1 MDLRFENLL
10 FDCSLERPE
19 RNIESSEKSKFPGM
33 EQVKDALD
41 QAYPNRV
48 EYSNS
53 MFIIADDN
61 GDKHKIDTR
70 FRDGALAFTNASKGS
85 EIAIAIKRQK
95 QDDVY
100 TVMRITNPN
109 PNPNP
114 DKGEDYGITKEKAG
128 KDIWENLSESDA
140 VQKIVDIMKAQV
152 GG

>member
-1 MDLRFENLL
+1 M
-10 FDCSLERPE
+10 PE
-19 RNIESSEKSKFPGM
+19 RNIGSSEKSKFPGM

-53 MFIIADDN
+53 RFIIADTNIDTN
-61 GDKHKIDTR
+61 TETNKKKKGHIIDTR
-70 FRDGALAFTNASKGS
+70 FRDGALAFTNASKDS